1 MIGTVDGSVA
11 QNLIHR
17 LYPRCFSLLPDC
29 VVVMRAMPLGE
40 ATTATIGRLTQPL
53 TMPITST
60 SLAEILEWNGMAPV
74 RTGSP
79 FVASKNKS
87 EETFNMHTIQYL
99 TPAIEELEL
108 SLEGVLCSSQNGTE
122 DLFEQEG
129 EW

>member
-1 MIGTVDGSVA
+1 
-11 QNLIHR
+11 
-17 LYPRCFSLLPDC
+17 
-29 VVVMRAMPLGE
+29 
-40 ATTATIGRLTQPL
+40 
-53 TMPITST
+53 
-60 SLAEILEWNGMAPV
+60 MAPV

-108 SLEGVLCSSQNGTE
+108 SLEGVLCSSQSGTE